1 MVNNI
6 HEQYMRRCLELAE
19 CGLGNV
25 APNPMVGAV
34 IVHNG
39 KIIGE
44 GYHRKFGEP
53 HAEVN
58 AVNAVEDKDLLRES
72 TLYVSLEPCNHAG
85 KTPPC
90 TNLILEHKIPRVV
103 IAMVDPFEK
112 VSGSGIQKLRAN
124 GVDVTVGILEDE
136 AKWLN
141 RRFITFYTKKRPYI
155 ILKWAQTLDGFID
168 IERTADSPIEPNWI
182 TNNACRTLVHRW
194 RSEENGILVG
204 NKTVINDNPQL
215 NVRYWHGSNP
225 TRILIDRTLATPNDR
240 AIFDGTQPTVVFT
253 GKNSGSST
261 RKELFS
267 HIPFL
272 DVVSI
277 DFAKDAE
284 VQMLDYLVQKNIQ
297 SIIVEG
303 GSKTLQNLITLGYW
317 DEARIFYG
325 PKLFFKGVKAPSIVG
340 EPIGS
345 EEVDGT
351 RLFYLVNSSATDKQ

>member
-124 GVDVTVGILEDE
+124 GVDVTVGILED
-136 AKWLN
+136 L
-141 RRFITFYTKKRPYI
+141 
-155 ILKWAQTLDGFID
+155 
-168 IERTADSPIEPNWI
+168 S
-182 TNNACRTLVHRW
+182 
-194 RSEENGILVG
+194 
-204 NKTVINDNPQL
+204 
-215 NVRYWHGSNP
+215 
-225 TRILIDRTLATPNDR
+225 LI
-240 AIFDGTQPTVVFT
+240 
-253 GKNSGSST
+253 
-261 RKELFS
+261 
-267 HIPFL
+267 HI
-272 DVVSI
+272 
-277 DFAKDAE
+277 
-284 VQMLDYLVQKNIQ
+284 
-297 SIIVEG
+297 
-303 GSKTLQNLITLGYW
+303 
-317 DEARIFYG
+317 
-325 PKLFFKGVKAPSIVG
+325 
-340 EPIGS
+340 
-345 EEVDGT
+345 
-351 RLFYLVNSSATDKQ
+351 

>member
-1 MVNNI
+1 
-6 HEQYMRRCLELAE
+6 MRRCLELAE

-25 APNPMVGAV
+25 APNPMVGAAV
-34 IVHNG
+34 VYNG
-39 KIIGE
+39 RIIGE
-44 GYHRKFGEP
+44 GYHRKCGEA

-58 AVNAVEDKDLLRES
+58 AINAVEDKALLRES
-72 TLYVSLEPCNHAG
+72 TLYVSLEPCSHTG

-90 TNLILEHKIPRVV
+90 TDLIIEHQIPRVV

-112 VSGSGIQKLRAN
+112 VAGSGIQKLRDN
-124 GVDVTVGILEDE
+124 GVDVTVGVLEDE
-136 AKWLN
+136 ARWLN
-141 RRFITFYTKKRPYI
+141 RRFITFHTKKRPYI

-204 NKTVINDNPQL
+204 NKTVINDNPKL
-215 NVRYWHGSNP
+215 NIRFWQGTNP
-225 TRILIDRTLATPNDR
+225 TRILIDRTLSTPSDR
-240 AIFDGTQPTVVFT
+240 AIFDGSQPTIVFT
-253 GKNSGSST
+253 GKNSGSSN
-261 RKELFS
+261 RKDLFDN
-267 HIPFL
+267 IDNL
-272 DVVSI
+272 KVVAI
-277 DFAKDAE
+277 DFAKDTE
-284 VQMLDYLVQKNIQ
+284 LQMFEYLYGQNIQ

-303 GSKTLQNLITLGYW
+303 GANTLQRFIDINRW

-345 EEVDGT
+345 EEIDGT